1 MRTVKANK
9 LIEESDVEQEKAKQ
23 NDAHISDTNIVQD
36 ELTEYRVYEHP
47 LLPKRIV
54 KCGFS
59 WPALL
64 VGPAYLIYRRL
75 WIPVVVW
82 IVAMALVRYF
92 AISNYQYVDDGETVA
107 QISEGAMLGGLVLLG
122 CITNPIWENNLKN
135 RGYVMTKSR
144 RARSM
149 DDVLAILEREKL
161 TAHT

>member
-1 MRTVKANK
+1 
-9 LIEESDVEQEKAKQ
+9 LEQEQEKEKQ
-23 NDAHISDTNIVQD
+23 NEAQISDANIID
-36 ELTEYRVYEHP
+36 DTLTEYRVYEHP

-92 AISNYQYVDDGETVA
+92 AISNYQYVDDGATVA
-107 QISEGAMLGGLVLLG
+107 QISEGAMLGDLVLLG
-122 CITNPIWENNLKN
+122 CITNPIWEINLKN
-135 RGYVMTKSR
+135 WGYVVTKSR